1 MAFTPTSDDFDALDK
16 FLGRVSEL
24 AQSGRASQVTAR
36 AMMRHVIACAASDSQ
51 AEFQGYIRLSS
62 SGLLGR
68 DG

>member
-1 MAFTPTSDDFDALDK
+1 MAFTPSSDDFEALDK

-36 AMMRHVIACAASDSQ
+36 AMLRHVVSCAASDSQ
-51 AEFQGYIRLSS
+51 AEFQGYIRLPAVT
-62 SGLLGR
+62 LLGR